1 MLPNE
6 FRIPNVLGT
15 RKLLSNEID
24 IIEKQIKLST
34 EKDTVKIISIVIRTI
49 KIESI
54 NHTSFLITFLKGV
67 ERKLTKEE
75 KDFSSWNRNY
85 IHKSD
90 IEELEQVLNETKVDL
105 QASIEELEV
114 SNEEMQTTNEELLA
128 ANEEL
133 QSTNEELQ
141 SVNEELH
148 SVNGELHSVNGELQE
163 KNTLLKE
170 LNSDMENLVNNINI
184 GTIFLDKS
192 FRIRK
197 FTPLINEHFQLRVE
211 DIGRP
216 ISHFSGTLGG
226 ENLTEYAKNVIKT
239 LQPYKKEVQ
248 NATGIWLMMKIFPY
262 QHHKNNIEGVVV
274 NFINIHNIKSIY
286 DKEKLNGF
294 LTHVMNAIP
303 AIIYIYDILIGEYIY
318 TSGEILK
325 EAGYT
330 AVDIQKM
337 GPNLLQ

>member
-1 MLPNE
+1 MNELGAVSICVDNNFEIIHAFGEVRKYLHFPGEGFSSNLLKMLPNE
-6 FRIPNVLGT
+6 FRIPIVLGT

-90 IEELEQVLNETKVDL
+90 IEELEQVLNETKNDL

-170 LNSDMENLVNNINI
+170 
-184 GTIFLDKS
+184 
-192 FRIRK
+192 R
-197 FTPLINEHFQLRVE
+197 
-211 DIGRP
+211 
-216 ISHFSGTLGG
+216 
-226 ENLTEYAKNVIKT
+226 
-239 LQPYKKEVQ
+239 
-248 NATGIWLMMKIFPY
+248 
-262 QHHKNNIEGVVV
+262 
-274 NFINIHNIKSIY
+274 
-286 DKEKLNGF
+286 
-294 LTHVMNAIP
+294 
-303 AIIYIYDILIGEYIY
+303 
-318 TSGEILK
+318 
-325 EAGYT
+325 
-330 AVDIQKM
+330 
-337 GPNLLQ
+337 